1 MVTVMRVSKEDRVRL
16 GNALAEARQN
26 GIGYNKWFDSL
37 SPEDQ
42 KKEDFLDDE
51 FCMNLVKE
59 TIEENGGEMPD
70 PDKNPELFFPWKRK
84 KKSNNGKTKP

>member
-1 MVTVMRVSKEDRVRL
+1 MKVSKEDRIRL
-16 GNALAEARQN
+16 GNALAEAEKN

-42 KKEDFLDDE
+42 KKEDYLDDE
-51 FCMNLVKE
+51 FCMMLVKQ

-70 PDKNPELFFPWKRK
+70 PDKNPELFFPWNPKVK
-84 KKSNNGKTKP
+84 KL